1 MAFLGD
7 FLATGIGSVPHAGP
21 ELITRLIIER
31 FAEAPF
37 WPQMS
42 RRTFLEQML
51 VQFTERMPGIDVDQ
65 ETRRVGY
72 TTPSPDSQA
81 EFYENYLAGNIE
93 YFDTST
99 EFSTGLPAL
108 LSALESDALP
118 APPFIKGHIVGPV
131 TFGLSVLDSDGR
143 AIIYDESAADIAIKC
158 LEMKARSQVEMFKRF
173 GGGGDSTPTP
183 IIFMDEPYLSSFGS
197 PFASLTRERI
207 IGILNDITRPLREAG
222 AHVGIHCCG
231 NTDWSMLLDSE
242 ADIVSFDAFEFF
254 DGFACYESHIAD
266 FLARGGRIAWGIVPT
281 VSFTGAET
289 AASLADLIVE
299 KIDALS
305 RKGIDADLLRKQ
317 SLITPACGVGPITD
331 EKRAEEVLILASE
344 VSREIRARR

>member
-1 MAFLGD
+1 MTADETGDCSSAAIGPAFSAGI
-7 FLATGIGSVPHAGP
+7 LAM
-21 ELITRLIIER
+21 EERL
-31 FAEAPF
+31 
-37 WPQMS
+37 
-42 RRTFLEQML
+42 
-51 VQFTERMPGIDVDQ
+51 
-65 ETRRVGY
+65 
-72 TTPSPDSQA
+72 
-81 EFYENYLAGNIE
+81 
-93 YFDTST
+93 
-99 EFSTGLPAL
+99 
-108 LSALESDALP
+108 
-118 APPFIKGHIVGPV
+118 K
-131 TFGLSVLDSDGR
+131 SDGTTLPIVKCQTTGPISFALSITDENKR
-143 AIIYDESAADIAIKC
+143 AIYYNEEFVDPVVKGLAMKC
-158 LEMKARSQVEMFKRF
+158 RWQIQKFRPYGENIVCF
-173 GGGGDSTPTP
+173 
-183 IIFMDEPYLSSFGS
+183 IDEPILAAFGS
-197 PFASLTRERI
+197 STYVSVQRDDVIAKLGEVVEAI
-207 IGILNDITRPLREAG
+207 HLDGGIA
-222 AHVGIHCCG
+222 GIHCCG